1 MERFIFFV
9 LIFAVVVGLAAP
21 NGHSSQAQLNQQILV
36 DANASASAA
45 SGSADETAMSPAYGG
60 ETELQRG
67 PGGHFYTAA
76 SINGQSLPFVVDT
89 GATSV
94 ALTVDAARAAGIYI
108 DPSSFTVVGTGASG
122 ATRGT
127 RVTISHLEVAGRTVD
142 NVDAVVLEGLE
153 INLLGQ
159 SVLSRFGS
167 IEMKGDRM
175 MLR

>member
-9 LIFAVVVGLAAP
+9 LAVAVIVGLAAP

-36 DANASASAA
+36 DANAPASAA
-45 SGSADETAMSPAYGG
+45 SGSADETAISPSYGG
-60 ETELQRG
+60 ETELERG
-67 PGGHFYTAA
+67 PGGHFYTDA

-94 ALTVDAARAAGIYI
+94 ALTVDAARTAGIYV